1 MLVCDNLE
9 LSFKDRV
16 LFKNVNIKF
25 ESDNCYGV
33 IGANGAGK
41 STFLKILNG
50 DIEPNRCIN
59 IKDKV
64 EIIVY
69 GKPELMITKSCPIK
83 EMSSCPCTKEDIYY
97 LEDIH
102 QNKYRILHD
111 NCITHIMH
119 HKNLN
124 YLDKIDYYKKIGIR
138 SYRLELLDE
147 NYDEV
152 IKLINNIKNY

>member
-1 MLVCDNLE
+1 
-9 LSFKDRV
+9 
-16 LFKNVNIKF
+16 
-25 ESDNCYGV
+25 
-33 IGANGAGK
+33 
-41 STFLKILNG
+41 
-50 DIEPNRCIN
+50 
-59 IKDKV
+59 
-64 EIIVY
+64 
-69 GKPELMITKSCPIK
+69 MITKSCPIK

-111 NCITHIMH
+111 ICITHIMNN
-119 HKNLN
+119 KNLN